1 MTTERADESTRR
13 DFIKTAAASAMAA
26 SHAASQTG
34 AANENKAES
43 EPADLPNIVVI
54 FTDDQG
60 YQDLGCFGS
69 PNIKTPQID
78 QMAEEGMR
86 LTDFY
91 VAASICSPSRAAL
104 LTGCYPPRVGITSVL
119 FPGNVIGLD
128 PSETTIASLLKKK
141 GYATACVGKWHLG
154 HLPQF
159 LPTAHGFDSYFG
171 IPYSNDMDAVQTE
184 NGRIFNVP
192 IMRNEEIIERPA
204 VQETLTQRYTE
215 EALRFIR
222 GNHDS
227 PFFLY
232 LAHTMPHVPLYAS
245 EGFVGKSERGLYG
258 DTIEEI
264 DWSTGRILETLR
276 ELGID
281 ENTLVVFTSDNG
293 PWLQKK
299 EDGGCALPLRGGKF
313 SVYEG
318 GFRVPCVMRWPGTI
332 PAGTVCSE
340 IVSSIDLL
348 PTIAALAGSDLPERA
363 IDGEDVGETLRDPE
377 ASAPDRHF
385 YFYRGANLRAVRRGN
400 WKLHLA
406 GGANEKNKNP
416 AELYQLD
423 ADIAESENAA
433 EANEAVVERLT
444 GAARRFDAQLKD
456 QARGPGRAE
465 KE

>member
-1 MTTERADESTRR
+1 MTTERADEPTRR
-13 DFIKTAAASAMAA
+13 DFIKTAAASAVAA
-26 SHAASQTG
+26 SQAASQTG
-34 AANENKAES
+34 AANENETEN
-43 EPADLPNIVVI
+43 EPPDLPNIVII

-69 PNIKTPQID
+69 PNIKTPRID
-78 QMAEEGMR
+78 QMAKEGMR

-119 FPGNVIGLD
+119 FPRNTIGLD
-128 PSETTIASLLKKK
+128 SSETTIASLLKKK

-159 LPTAHGFDSYFG
+159 LPTAHGFDSYYG

-222 GNHDS
+222 GSHDS

-245 EGFVGKSERGLYG
+245 EGFVGTSERGLYG

-276 ELGID
+276 DLGID
-281 ENTLVVFTSDNG
+281 EKTLVVFTSDNG

-332 PAGTVCSE
+332 PAGTVSSE

-348 PTIAALAGSDLPERA
+348 PTIAGLVGSDLPERA
-363 IDGEDVGETLRDPE
+363 IDGEDVGAALRDPE

-385 YFYRGANLRAVRRGN
+385 YFYRGTNLRAVRRGN

-406 GGANEKNKNP
+406 GGNDEKNP
-416 AELYQLD
+416 AQLYQLD
-423 ADIAESENAA
+423 ADIAESENTA

-444 GAARRFDAQLKD
+444 AAARRFDAQLKD

-465 KE
+465 EE

>member
-1 MTTERADESTRR
+1 MTTERAETPTRR
-13 DFIKTAAASAMAA
+13 QFIKAAAASAAA
-26 SHAASQTG
+26 VSQAASQTG
-34 AANENKAES
+34 AANENDAEN
-43 EPADLPNIVVI
+43 EPTDLPNIVVI

-119 FPGNVIGLD
+119 FPGNTIGLD
-128 PSETTIASLLKKK
+128 SSETTIASLLKKK

-192 IMRNEEIIERPA
+192 IMRNEEIVERPA
-204 VQETLTQRYTE
+204 VQETLTQRYTD

-222 GNHDS
+222 GSHDR

-281 ENTLVVFTSDNG
+281 EKTLVVFTSDNG

-332 PAGTVCSE
+332 PAGTVSSE
-340 IVSSIDLL
+340 TISSIDLL
-348 PTIAALAGSDLPERA
+348 PTIAGLVGADLPERA
-363 IDGEDVGETLRDPE
+363 IDGEDVGAALRDPE
-377 ASAPDRHF
+377 ASAPDRPF
-385 YFYRGANLRAVRRGN
+385 YFYRGTNLRAVRRGN

-406 GGANEKNKNP
+406 GNNENKNP
-416 AELYQLD
+416 AALYQLD
-423 ADIAESENAA
+423 ADIAESENTA
-433 EANEAVVERLT
+433 EANEPVVERLT
-444 GAARRFDAQLKD
+444 AAARRFDAQLKD
-456 QARGPGRAE
+456 QARGPGSADE
-465 KE
+465 E